1 MYMNRT
7 YRYTTREFSSFSLSA
22 LTFSPLFS
30 DCMGNSI
37 SLRLHL
43 PTGCI
48 CCDDEISRN
57 SSCLDEMRCQ
67 FITEINSENNHQYSI
82 LCFSPRMCGWTAR
95 KKKASEHN
103 STTSI
108 RARWFERFFLQFVCS
123 RPAFFFCEKGLGH
136 SNRWGFPSLGRK
148 FATANRKI
156 VCAVGKREHRSSVTS
171 DWTLNTPWKKS
182 DLSVRSKWL
191 TQPTSDTKC
200 AKNHRRRRIKY
211 FLKVTRA
218 VKINFKLTVKKKKS
232 SNKSRLSRKLNF
244 S

>member
-22 LTFSPLFS
+22 LTFPPLFS
-30 DCMGNSI
+30 DCMWNSI

-43 PTGCI
+43 PGCI

-57 SSCLDEMRCQ
+57 SSCLDDLCCQ

-95 KKKASEHN
+95 KKRECTQLDHFN
-103 STTSI
+103 T
-108 RARWFERFFLQFVCS
+108 RAMVWAIFFSVCLLAT
-123 RPAFFFCEKGLGH
+123 RFFFCEKGLGH
-136 SNRWGFPSLGRK
+136 SNRWGFPSLGHK
-148 FATANRKI
+148 FATTNRKI

-171 DWTLNTPWKKS
+171 DWALKTPWKKS

-200 AKNHRRRRIKY
+200 AKNHRSKRIKY

-218 VKINFKLTVKKKKS
+218 VKINFKLTVKKKKVRT
-232 SNKSRLSRKLNF
+232 NHVWVVN
-244 S
+244 